1 MEFTFGMLAVWLFIF
16 YVERSIVKADG
27 MPFLA
32 IIFEAFG
39 ADLRPRAEA
48 WFLASLFLIHIFFG
62 THATVSYTH
71 LDVYKRQEK
80 ARIDTCVE
88 LYLEGNLPL
97 IIAASKCRLST
108 ADFLATVATFE
119 KVEA

>member
-1 MEFTFGMLAVWLFIF
+1 MTLEKLLQDVH
-16 YVERSIVKADG
+16 
-27 MPFLA
+27 
-32 IIFEAFG
+32 
-39 ADLRPRAEA
+39 RAAE
-48 WFLASLFLIHIFFG
+48 
-62 THATVSYTH
+62 
-71 LDVYKRQEK
+71 EK

-97 IIAASKCRLST
+97 IIAASKCRIST